1 MFAFFNVG
9 EIRYNRTEVR
19 APLKLIQKITDLI
32 LFVEVD
38 AKTADAKMSRYF
50 AENGTEL
57 FCVHAPREARLFF
70 LVQPIKFLICDVFVV
85 ADVVHAEHS
94 KLSRVRPAS
103 KDPSV
108 RASRGILSYEGNC
121 NENVTSK

>member
-9 EIRYNRTEVR
+9 EIRYNRAEVR

-32 LFVEVD
+32 LFFEVD
-38 AKTADAKMSRYF
+38 AKTTDAKMSRRYF

-70 LVQPIKFLICDVFVV
+70 LVQPIKFLICDVCVV
-85 ADVVHAEHS
+85 ADVVHAKHS
-94 KLSRVRPAS
+94 KMSRVMTREQGP
-103 KDPSV
+103 K
-108 RASRGILSYEGNC
+108 RASIIRDFKKLRG
-121 NENVTSK
+121 

>member
-1 MFAFFNVG
+1 MFALFNVS

-19 APLKLIQKITDLI
+19 SPLKLIQKITDLI

-38 AKTADAKMSRYF
+38 AKIADAKMSRCYF
-50 AENGTEL
+50 AGNGTEL

-85 ADVVHAEHS
+85 ADVVHAKHS
-94 KLSRVRPAS
+94 KLSRVMTREEGP
-103 KDPSV
+103 K
-108 RASRGILSYEGNC
+108 RASINRDFKLRG
-121 NENVTSK
+121 